1 MSEYYQVKEIEGKG
15 TGCVALKEI
24 KPGIMIL
31 QEKPQLKLKCGN
43 WSFRDLAIAFKQM
56 SDDED
61 DEYLNLYN
69 RFENF
74 EALNERDQAKINE
87 WTQGLKE
94 NLVSFNEERRKA
106 ILKIIGIYATNCF
119 ENGVCIKMAR
129 FNHSCRSNAEHRWN
143 EKTESRE
150 IRIVT
155 KINKDDE
162 ITINYAMNNSM
173 QDFPS
178 RQEKLLNW
186 GFICKC
192 ERCEEEKSNKNNDNE
207 VYRKFDKI
215 MKKAKKLNSDYKNN
229 HPICNL
235 DQLMLEVICYE
246 ELYKLAKEKKVSWSF
261 IIDHILD
268 YGFKAAFL
276 GFLCSQRKIE
286 NLEIISDLK
295 LSEPTSDEIQKIS
308 EHQKK
313 FRVKCESFST
323 AAEKIAMTVWGK
335 DNGKYLERKKKKTEL
350 DEMISAEC
358 LKQNSFATA

>member
-1 MSEYYQVKEIEGKG
+1 
-15 TGCVALKEI
+15 
-24 KPGIMIL
+24 
-31 QEKPQLKLKCGN
+31 
-43 WSFRDLAIAFKQM
+43 
-56 SDDED
+56 
-61 DEYLNLYN
+61 
-69 RFENF
+69 
-74 EALNERDQAKINE
+74 
-87 WTQGLKE
+87 
-94 NLVSFNEERRKA
+94 
-106 ILKIIGIYATNCF
+106 
-119 ENGVCIKMAR
+119 
-129 FNHSCRSNAEHRWN
+129 
-143 EKTESRE
+143 
-150 IRIVT
+150 
-155 KINKDDE
+155 
-162 ITINYAMNNSM
+162 M

-295 LSEPTSDEIQKIS
+295 LSEPTSDEIQVIRHEIDLFILSITPKGD
-308 EHQKK
+308 KRL
-313 FRVKCESFST
+313 FRICKHKHVSVS
-323 AAEKIAMTVWGK
+323 
-335 DNGKYLERKKKKTEL
+335 
-350 DEMISAEC
+350 
-358 LKQNSFATA
+358 